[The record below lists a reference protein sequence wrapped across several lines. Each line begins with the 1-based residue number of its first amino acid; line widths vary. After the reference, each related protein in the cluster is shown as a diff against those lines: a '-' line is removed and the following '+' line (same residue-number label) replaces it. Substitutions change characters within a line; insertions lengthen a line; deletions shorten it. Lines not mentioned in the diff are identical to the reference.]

1 MTDPPLYLTDTNY
14 GPWAF
19 LMKSKL
25 DKIGA
30 WQVVTGEKRLK
41 EEDKPDDKVEY
52 FRRDRVASNELVE
65 HLDSNHLGYVSQ
77 SLSETEASSG
87 YSIWRLLKH
96 KYAGDDHISKD
107 LALEKFLEL
116 QYIDSTAN
124 FIAEARAINH
134 RLVSA
139 KVGLDDQVKTSMLL
153 RKLPSSF
160 RSFRDVI
167 SVGCANN
174 TVAIMLNRLEK
185 HAAQNHLDRVSMT
198 NPQHAFLATGEKIY
212 LCPHCKRG
220 FTICSHC
227 DKAGHT
233 EVNCFEKHPERRNA
247 LKSNSSASSSK
258 SKLGAQAHLA
268 FTPVIN
274 TPPHGFTSEQV
285 ESERNFQAMLAN
297 PEYKRLHPN
306 VEYPQPTLVVVD
318 IRSLHDNRNT
328 SSVLRQNSSGGP

>member
-1 MTDPPLYLTDTNY
+1 MTGPPLYLTDTNY

-30 WQVVTGEKRLK
+30 WQVVTGEKQLK
-41 EEDKPDDKVEY
+41 EEDKPDEK
-52 FRRDRVASNELVE
+52 SNI
-65 HLDSNHLGYVSQ
+65 LDWIEWLQTN
-77 SLSETEASSG
+77 SS
-87 YSIWRLLKH
+87 STWT
-96 KYAGDDHISKD
+96 ATISAMYPNLYRKR
-107 LALEKFLEL
+107 KPQFLEL

-167 SVGCANN
+167 SVGCAND

-198 NPQHAFLATGEKIY
+198 DPQHAFLATATRSTFV
-212 LCPHCKRG
+212 L
-220 FTICSHC
+220 T
-227 DKAGHT
+227 
-233 EVNCFEKHPERRNA
+233 HPERRNA
-247 LKSNSSASSSK
+247 LKSDSSASSSK

-274 TPPHGFTSEQV
+274 TPPHGFTSEQA

-306 VEYPQPTLVVVD
+306 VEYRL
-318 IRSLHDNRNT
+318 
-328 SSVLRQNSSGGP
+328 